1 MPLYKFKSVYNFG
14 STRVE
19 ARVKARARVRVRIQ
33 KVADV
38 KVEILLFSIK
48 AFGISPAS
56 LFLLVRENIS

>member
-1 MPLYKFKSVYNFG
+1 MPLCKSRSVYNFG
-14 STRVE
+14 STRVR
-19 ARVKARARVRVRIQ
+19 ARAKARARVRVRTQ

-56 LFLLVRENIS
+56 LSLLVREKLL